1 MKNSETITKIQFVK
15 WAYFCINKTEADMK
29 IFGLPGTSFSP
40 SRALGVDVLN
50 RSIAKKT
57 GIPMTKSGLE
67 RKVGRTIIKNV
78 KKLVK

>member
-1 MKNSETITKIQFVK
+1 
-15 WAYFCINKTEADMK
+15 MK

-40 SRALGVDVLN
+40 NRALGVDVLK

>member
-1 MKNSETITKIQFVK
+1 
-15 WAYFCINKTEADMK
+15 MK

-40 SRALGVDVLN
+40 SRALGVDVLK

-78 KKLVK
+78 KKLIYNFLFCITENRVAFNKTCPYKS